1 MKPLLI
7 FLALLMVFVMMLSF
21 NADLMRYSDEAAGLK
36 EAASECAAAA
46 ALSLEPAAY
55 AGGRL
60 VFDRCEAANRAMEA
74 FDWYLDKMCR
84 VRVTGTYL
92 VMKGHDDSGDWWF
105 EAGSA
110 GDTGNGGSVG
120 SIGSLGSI
128 GSIAAFNADS
138 DCFVT
143 VCLYIKTENLFS
155 VAGINMSEIC
165 RASSYELK
173 TAPERFDFSGALL

>member
-1 MKPLLI
+1 MKPLI
-7 FLALLMVFVMMLSF
+7 VFIGLALMGSMIFCF
-21 NADLMRYSDEAAGLK
+21 NGDALRYGDEAAGLK

-120 SIGSLGSI
+120 SL

-138 DCFVT
+138 DCFVA

-165 RASSYELK
+165 RASAYELK